1 MARKSLHGPK
11 IIHPEHPTIQL
22 LGRVDPK
29 ELPDL
34 RDYNIPAEYGEK
46 TRFDW
51 ALSGR

>member
-1 MARKSLHGPK
+1 MARRSLHGPK
-11 IIHPEHPTIQL
+11 IIHPEYPSIQL

-46 TRFDW
+46 TLFYW
-51 ALSGR
+51 APRGR